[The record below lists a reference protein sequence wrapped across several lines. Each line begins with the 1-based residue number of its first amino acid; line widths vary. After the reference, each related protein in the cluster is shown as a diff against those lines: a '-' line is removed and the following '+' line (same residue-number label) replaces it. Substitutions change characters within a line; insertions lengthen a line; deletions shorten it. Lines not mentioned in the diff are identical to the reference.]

1 MDLLSTPSNKAGF
14 VQEKSMNAFDR
25 KLHEKIRKLDKLGEI
40 EARLTR
46 QETKTRV
53 ILIVMMV
60 LATMGFSLLLGH
72 ILAPSWLPLSH
83 SLD

>member
-1 MDLLSTPSNKAGF
+1 
-14 VQEKSMNAFDR
+14 MNAFDR

-53 ILIVMMV
+53 TLIVVMV
-60 LATMGFSLLLGH
+60 LATMGFALLLVISWHHQGC
-72 ILAPSWLPLSH
+72 PSVIHLIETADVKMPL
-83 SLD
+83 

>member
-1 MDLLSTPSNKAGF
+1 
-14 VQEKSMNAFDR
+14 MNAFDR

-60 LATMGFSLLLGH
+60 LATMGFSLLLGQF
-72 ILAPSWLPLSH
+72 LAPSWFLLSH

>member
-1 MDLLSTPSNKAGF
+1 
-14 VQEKSMNAFDR
+14 MNAFDR

-53 ILIVMMV
+53 ILIVVMV
-60 LATMGFSLLLGH
+60 LAAMGFALLLGH
-72 ILAPSWLPLSH
+72 ILAPSGLPLGH
-83 SLD
+83 

>member
-1 MDLLSTPSNKAGF
+1 
-14 VQEKSMNAFDR
+14 MNAFDR

-46 QETKTRV
+46 QETKSRV
-53 ILIVMMV
+53 ILIVVMV
-60 LATMGFSLLLGH
+60 LATMGFALLLGH
-72 ILAPSWLPLSH
+72 IFAPSWLPLSH

>member
-1 MDLLSTPSNKAGF
+1 
-14 VQEKSMNAFDR
+14 MNAFDR

-53 ILIVMMV
+53 TLIVVMV
-60 LATMGFSLLLGH
+60 LATMGFALLLGH
-72 ILAPSWLPLSH
+72 ILAPSGLPLSH

>member
-1 MDLLSTPSNKAGF
+1 MGLLSTPSDKAGF
-14 VQEKSMNAFDR
+14 VQEQSMNAFDR

-46 QETKTRV
+46 QETKTR
-53 ILIVMMV
+53 ITLIVVMV

-72 ILAPSWLPLSH
+72 ILAPAWLLLSH
-83 SLD
+83 